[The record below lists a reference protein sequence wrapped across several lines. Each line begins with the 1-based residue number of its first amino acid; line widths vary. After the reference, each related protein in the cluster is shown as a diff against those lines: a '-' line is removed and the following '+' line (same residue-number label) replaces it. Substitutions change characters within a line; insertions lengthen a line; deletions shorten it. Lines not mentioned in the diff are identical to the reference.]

1 MKDLQNNAPE
11 PQETAT
17 VETEISDNGGNS
29 GNTKRDISDFV
40 PAESLSQA
48 DLSRAL
54 GLGRPTISKKIRN
67 LEEIHKI
74 AGNADRLYDGR
85 KISQWGQERLL
96 ELHEIGLAEYRD
108 KFAQQQIEPT
118 RTNDDGGAGAGQLAT
133 ISEAN
138 PEPAGKL
145 GLMPDTSDLD
155 NTAPISDA
163 GTQRH
168 SRYRDIAE
176 ANNAAT
182 SQRFANLAQSNRQ
195 LIEGAMEEGRAL
207 GQMLSAAQ
215 QQAMLSEYQRQQD
228 AFQKRFGS
236 LGDEIAEGE

>member
-1 MKDLQNNAPE
+1 MTDLNFP
-11 PQETAT
+11 AT
-17 VETEISDNGGNS
+17 RSAVASALEVS
-29 GNTKRDISDFV
+29 GTIVGRRIEALKSHHNIE
-40 PAESLSQA
+40 AIIA
-48 DLSRAL
+48 DD
-54 GLGRPTISKKIRN
+54 KITRY
-67 LEEIHKI
+67 
-74 AGNADRLYDGR
+74 GF
-85 KISQWGQERLL
+85 ER
-96 ELHEIGLAEYRD
+96 IAEYGDLGKREYERRYPCRD
-108 KFAQQQIEPT
+108 E
-118 RTNDDGGAGAGQLAT
+118 DDGAGQLAT
-133 ISEAN
+133 ISEAS
-138 PEPAGKL
+138 PAPSGGKL

-155 NTAPISDA
+155 PDFAPA
-163 GTQRH
+163 TQRH

-182 SQRFANLAQSNRQ
+182 SKRFANLAQANRQ